1 MVAVIFIAS
10 LSCYD
15 EILEEDTACNTM
27 VDQIDLFDNICNN
40 HNLSQ
45 TAMILFLNKTDL
57 FRQKYCQNHIPLTQ
71 CEYFEDFPYNDQYDY
86 KLSTDYVIQTFEG
99 MCKIQSKKIFTH
111 LTSAIDT
118 NNIEK
123 VFGDVQE
130 IIIANSLAEAGL
142 IDE

>member
-40 HNLSQ
+40 HNLHQ

-57 FRQKYCQNHIPLTQ
+57 FDKKYCQNHIPLTQ
-71 CEYFEDFPYNDQYDY
+71 CEYFKDFQDNDKYNYNLGTQF
-86 KLSTDYVIQTFEG
+86 VISTFES
-99 MCKIQSKKIFTH
+99 MCKIESKKIFTH